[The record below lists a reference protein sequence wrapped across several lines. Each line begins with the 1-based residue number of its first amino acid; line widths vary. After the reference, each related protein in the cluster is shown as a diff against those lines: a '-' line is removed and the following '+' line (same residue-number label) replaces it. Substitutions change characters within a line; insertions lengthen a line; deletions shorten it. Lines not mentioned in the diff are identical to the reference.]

1 MPVKFV
7 LSEQKE
13 ELNSQHTKKLKR
25 ADNRFFITSKKLII
39 PEIFLEIKYYTENK
53 RKLKKV
59 SKESDFKNQ
68 ECKTMKKLGR
78 K

>member
-39 PEIFLEIKYYTENK
+39 PEIILEIKYYTENK
-53 RKLKKV
+53 RKLKKYL
-59 SKESDFKNQ
+59 KNLILKIRNVKQ
-68 ECKTMKKLGR
+68 
-78 K
+78 